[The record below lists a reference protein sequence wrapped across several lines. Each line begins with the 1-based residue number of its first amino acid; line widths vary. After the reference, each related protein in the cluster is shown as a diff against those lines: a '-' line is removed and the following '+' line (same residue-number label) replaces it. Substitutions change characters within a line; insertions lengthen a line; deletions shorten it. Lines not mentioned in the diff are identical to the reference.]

1 MRISIF
7 GAGYVGAVSGAC
19 LAKEGHD
26 IVAVDKS
33 SSKVELLNA
42 GRSPIVEVG
51 IAELI
56 AEVVR
61 AKKLRATTNAVEAVH
76 GTDVSLVSVGTPSQP
91 SGALSLDAVRAVTR
105 EIGAAIKTKRGPHV
119 VVYRS
124 TILPGTTDEQLV
136 PLLVESSGRRIG
148 DGLDV
153 VYNPEFLREGS
164 SIADFHAPPYT
175 IVGSPT
181 PRGYEAMD
189 EMYRSVKAEMVRTT
203 IRLAESVKYL
213 SNMYHA
219 LKICFANE
227 AGAVLKSLGV
237 DARAALEI
245 FCKDQVLNISKAYLR
260 PGFAFGGSCLPK
272 DLRAFLALARHQEIS
287 VPMLGQ
293 VLPSNERHLDRAL
306 GMIQRH
312 GRGKVALFGLA
323 FKGGTDDLRE
333 SPMVTLAERLIGKG
347 FELAIHDEHVH
358 TASLV
363 GSNREYVE
371 KEIPHLD
378 RLLRATPEEALRGAD
393 LIVVAKCSKHELAA
407 ILAAPAEIPVID
419 LASVRELAAARAPRY
434 EGICW

>member
-19 LAKEGHD
+19 LAKEGHT

-33 SSKVELLNA
+33 TTKVDLLNA

-61 AKKLRATTNAVEAVH
+61 SGQLCATTSAVQAVH
-76 GTDVSLVSVGTPSQP
+76 ESDVSLVSVGTPSQA

-105 EIGAAIKTKRGPHV
+105 EIGAAIRTKQGPHV

-124 TILPGTTDEQLV
+124 TILPGTTDEHLV
-136 PLLVESSGRRIG
+136 PLLVESSGRRLG

-153 VYNPEFLREGS
+153 VYNPEFLREGT

-181 PRGYEAMD
+181 QRGFDVMD
-189 EMYRSVKAEMVRTT
+189 EMYASISAEMVRTT

-219 LKICFANE
+219 VKICFANE
-227 AGAVLKSLGV
+227 TGAVLKSLGV
-237 DARAALEI
+237 DAREALEI
-245 FCKDQVLNISKAYLR
+245 FCKDRVLNISKAYLR

-272 DLRAFLALARHQEIS
+272 DLRAFLSLARHQDIAA
-287 VPMLGQ
+287 PMLSQ
-293 VLPSNERHLDRAL
+293 ILPSNERHLDRTL

-333 SPMVTLAERLIGKG
+333 SPMVALAERLIGKG

-358 TASLV
+358 TAGLV
-363 GSNREYVE
+363 GSNRDYVE

-378 RLLRATPEEALRGAD
+378 RLMRATPEEALDGAD
-393 LIVVAKCSKHELAA
+393 LIVVAKCSAQDLAA
-407 ILAAPAEIPVID
+407 ILRAPSEIPVID
-419 LASVRELAAARAPRY
+419 LASVPALAEARAPRY
-434 EGICW
+434 EGVCW